1 MLVVV
6 TFVFCVAVSVVNVV
20 NVVTVLNGFVATVFA
35 VLVVFNGVFCLVV
48 FGSSG
53 HDCLH
58 VVSYLSQLGRAVLAP
73 QFCHTY
79 KRMAICLYKIIAHPY
94 SHPLNRPLK

>member
-20 NVVTVLNGFVATVFA
+20 NVVAVLNGFVATVFT
-35 VLVVFNGVFCLVV
+35 VLVVFNGVFCMLV

-53 HDCLH
+53 HGCLH
-58 VVSYLSQLGRAVLAP
+58 VVSYLCQLGRAVLTT
-73 QFCHTY
+73 QFLHTY
-79 KRMAICLYKIIAHPY
+79 KRIAICL
-94 SHPLNRPLK
+94 